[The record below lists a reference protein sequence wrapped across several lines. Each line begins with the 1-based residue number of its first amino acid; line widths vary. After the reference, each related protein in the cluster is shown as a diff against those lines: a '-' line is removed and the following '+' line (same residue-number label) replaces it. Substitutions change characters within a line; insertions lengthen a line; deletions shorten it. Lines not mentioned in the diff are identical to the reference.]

1 MKKLAHALVLTGL
14 VAIPAMALADDP
26 APPNPLTANIGLTTN
41 YVFRGISQSQNGPA
55 IQGGVDYAHPSGF
68 YVGTWASNVSWVSTV
83 NTTLPGSPAF
93 KNNNS
98 MELDLYGGF
107 RQSVG
112 DFGYDVGAIEYYYPG
127 DKISGVQSPD
137 TTEVYLSG
145 SWKFLSLKYSH
156 VVSKNFVGWYDYTN
170 AKNTRNS
177 NYIEANANYD
187 LGGGWGVLG
196 HVGHQRIENLSVAN
210 YTDWKLGVTKDVG
223 FGVFT
228 LAYTDTNADTPTY
241 TWATNAAF
249 DNAKKVADGH
259 LFLSFNKTF

>member
-1 MKKLAHALVLTGL
+1 MKKLVHALVLTGL
-14 VAIPAMALADDP
+14 VAIPALALADDP

-55 IQGGVDYAHPSGF
+55 IQGGIDYAHPSGF
-68 YVGTWASNVSWVSTV
+68 YVGTWGSNVSWVSSHTV
-83 NTTLPGSPAF
+83 GAAAVPF

-127 DKISGVQSPD
+127 DKISGVASPD
-137 TTEVYLSG
+137 TTEVYVSG

-156 VVSKNFVGWYDYTN
+156 TVSSHFVGWVG
-170 AKNTRNS
+170 AQGQNTRNS

-196 HVGHQRIENLSVAN
+196 HIGHQKIENLSVAD
-210 YTDWKLGVTKDVG
+210 YTDWKVGATKDVG

-241 TWATNAAF
+241 TWATSAVDANS
-249 DNAKKVADGH
+249 KKVADGH
-259 LFLSFNKTF
+259 LFLSFTKTF